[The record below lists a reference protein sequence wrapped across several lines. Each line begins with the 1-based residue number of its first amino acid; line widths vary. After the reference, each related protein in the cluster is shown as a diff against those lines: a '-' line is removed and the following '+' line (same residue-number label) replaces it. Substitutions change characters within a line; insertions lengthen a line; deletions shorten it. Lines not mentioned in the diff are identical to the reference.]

1 MFERIA
7 PGHPIGAAAAAIGVR
22 DGHEE
27 TSGRVV
33 RADLSVPEEMR
44 GRPRRSSARR
54 GLCGPLRRLARL
66 HGKAEEARGR
76 EREDHLRRDGGRAKV
91 AGSDATIW
99 T

>member
-7 PGHPIGAAAAAIGVR
+7 PGHPIGAAATAIGVR
-22 DGHEE
+22 DGHAE

-44 GRPRRSSARR
+44 GRPRRSIARR
-54 GLCGPLRRLARL
+54 GLCGLRLARA

-76 EREDHLRRDGGRAKV
+76 EREDRLRRDGGRAKV

>member
-7 PGHPIGAAAAAIGVR
+7 PGHPIGAAATAIGVR
-22 DGHEE
+22 DGHAE

-33 RADLSVPEEMR
+33 RADLSVPKEMR
-44 GRPRRSSARR
+44 GRPRRSIARR
-54 GLCGPLRRLARL
+54 GLCGLLRRLARL
-66 HGKAEEARGR
+66 HGKAEARGR
-76 EREDHLRRDGGRAKV
+76 EREDHLRRDGGGAKV